1 MKFDELNLAK
11 ELDRGVQKLG
21 FSELTRIQQEV
32 IPVMREGRDVVG
44 LAPTGSG
51 KTFAFGIPLIEN
63 IDRSSR
69 DVQALILAPTREL
82 AMQIEV
88 ELKKLTEYVEGLRFA
103 CLYGGQNFQR
113 QLYTLRK
120 KPQIIVGTTGR
131 IIDHLG
137 RRTLDLSTV
146 RTIVLDEADEMLDM
160 GFRPDI
166 DEIFTTTGPGLQVVM
181 FSATMS
187 KEIGEISAKYQYNP
201 VTVKDETTSNKPDI
215 AQYYVKLRENEK
227 INAMLTLINEN
238 DYKLV
243 LAFCNT
249 KTRVD
254 DLERKLFKANSS
266 LIVGALHGDMRQR
279 QRDAVMRSFRSRE
292 LNILI
297 ATDVAARG
305 IDVTGI
311 DAVFN
316 YDPPQTEEFY
326 VHRIG
331 RTARAGKKGVSYT
344 FLTKP
349 YAYRLKDYEK
359 YTGEKIEELKLDCS
373 DSFDIKERINSKL
386 SIDEERLFLNI
397 GSKDGFDEKKLR
409 AYLVSNCD
417 LDDKDIS
424 GVKIAELYSFV
435 NVVKKSSMRILALSG
450 KKEGKRRVCVER
462 AGERKE
468 EKASKSA
475 DNKTQNKSFSKDAK
489 TNRKTI
495 YDKGLQKGK
504 KDKIKTFDKKES
516 KKSFSKKDKPKAN
529 THLKSR
535 ERTGRP
541 IKKQSSKS
549 NRSR

>member
-1 MKFDELNLAK
+1 MNFEQLNLAP
-11 ELDRGVQKLG
+11 ELDRGIKKLE
-21 FSELTRIQQEV
+21 FTSLTRIQEEV
-32 IPVMREGRDVVG
+32 IPVMRDGRDVVG

-51 KTFAFGIPLIEN
+51 KTFAFGIPVIEN
-63 IDRSSR
+63 IDRTSR
-69 DVQALILAPTREL
+69 DVQALILCPTREL
-82 AMQIEV
+82 AVQIES
-88 ELKKLTEYVEGLRFA
+88 ELKKLTEYVEGIRFA

-137 RRTLDLSTV
+137 RRTIDLSTV

-166 DEIFTTTGPGLQVVM
+166 DEIFSYMGPGLQVVM

-201 VTVKDETTSNKPDI
+201 ITVKDDTEKNKPDI
-215 AQYYVKLRENEK
+215 KQYHVRIKENEK
-227 INAMLTLINEN
+227 IGAMLSLIEEN
-238 DYKLV
+238 GYKLV

-249 KTRVD
+249 KNRVD
-254 DLERKLFKANSS
+254 DLERKLYKADTGLS
-266 LIVGALHGDMRQR
+266 VGALHGDMRQR
-279 QRDAVMRSFRSRE
+279 HRDAVMKSFKKGE
-292 LNILI
+292 LNVLI

-305 IDVTGI
+305 IDVSGI

-331 RTARAGKKGVSYT
+331 RTARAGKKGIAYT

-349 YAYRLKDYEK
+349 YAFRLKDYEK
-359 YTGEKIEELKLDCS
+359 YIGESIPELKLSCS
-373 DSFDIKERINSKL
+373 DGFEIKERINSKANE
-386 SIDEERLFLNI
+386 SEERLFLNL

-409 AYLVSNCD
+409 AYLIANCD

-435 NVVKKSSMRILALSG
+435 NVVKKSVMRVLALSG
-450 KKEGKRRVCVER
+450 KKEGKRRVSVEK
-462 AGERKE
+462 AGERKQE
-468 EKASKSA
+468 QKPVKKVGEIKKDRYQKEKPADRFRTKPSAKKQTKEFSGRKNTKSKPTK
-475 DNKTQNKSFSKDAK
+475 DRQNFSKPK
-489 TNRKTI
+489 RK
-495 YDKGLQKGK
+495 
-504 KDKIKTFDKKES
+504 
-516 KKSFSKKDKPKAN
+516 
-529 THLKSR
+529 
-535 ERTGRP
+535 GR
-541 IKKQSSKS
+541 
-549 NRSR
+549 

>member
-1 MKFDELNLAK
+1 MKFDELNLSP
-11 ELDRGVQKLG
+11 ELNRGIKKLG
-21 FSELTRIQQEV
+21 LENLTRIQEEI
-32 IPVMREGRDVVG
+32 IPIMREGKDVVG

-51 KTFAFGIPLIEN
+51 KTFAFGLPVIES
-63 IDRSSR
+63 IDRTNR
-69 DVQALILAPTREL
+69 DIQALVLCPTREL
-82 AMQIEV
+82 VMQIES

-103 CLYGGQNFQR
+103 TLYGGQNFQR

-131 IIDHLG
+131 ILDHIG

-146 RTIVLDEADEMLDM
+146 RTVVLDEADEMLDM

-166 DEIFTTTGPGLQVVM
+166 DEIFTCLGPGLNVVM

-187 KEIGEISAKYQYNP
+187 KEIGEISAKYQYKP
-201 VTVKDETTSNKPDI
+201 VTIKDETTSNKPNI
-215 AQYYVKLRENEK
+215 AQYHVKLKENEK
-227 INAMLTLINEN
+227 VGAMLSLIKEN
-238 DYKLV
+238 NYKLS

-249 KTRVD
+249 KNRVD
-254 DLERKLFKANSS
+254 DLERKLYKTDSG
-266 LIVGALHGDMRQR
+266 LMVGALHGDMRQR
-279 QRDAVMRSFRSRE
+279 HRDAVMKSFRSGE
-292 LNILI
+292 LNVLI

-331 RTARAGKKGVSYT
+331 RTARAGKSGVSYT

-359 YTGEKIEELKLDCS
+359 YVGQEIPELKLANS
-373 DSFDIKERINSKL
+373 DTFDIKERINSKANE
-386 SIDEERLFLNI
+386 DEERLFINL

-409 AYLVSNCD
+409 IYLTTNCD

-435 NVVKKSSMRILALSG
+435 NVVKKSCMRVLALTG
-450 KKEGKRRVCVER
+450 KKEGKRRIAVEK
-462 AGERKE
+462 AGERKQN
-468 EKASKSA
+468 EKAKS
-475 DNKTQNKSFSKDAK
+475 TGKSFATRTENSKGSFK
-489 TNRKTI
+489 KS
-495 YDKGLQKGK
+495 DKKSEKQKDYQKGK
-504 KDKIKTFDKKES
+504 TDKKSFDKKDRNS
-516 KKSFSKKDKPKAN
+516 KKSAPKKEFAKNRKSPTKFNSKPK
-529 THLKSR
+529 
-535 ERTGRP
+535 
-541 IKKQSSKS
+541 
-549 NRSR
+549 RSR